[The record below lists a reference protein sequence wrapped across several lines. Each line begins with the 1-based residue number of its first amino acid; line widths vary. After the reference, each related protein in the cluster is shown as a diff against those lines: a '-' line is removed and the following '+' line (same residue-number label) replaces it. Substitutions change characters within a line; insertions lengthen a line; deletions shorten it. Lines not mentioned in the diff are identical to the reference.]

1 MDDGNGTFEG
11 GCAPARRDCG
21 RSQPAEQPREV
32 VAVRRRRL
40 LSLLLVA
47 ALLLSGGS
55 ALVGGAAAQGP
66 EAPDCSTVGY
76 SQDSNGNYE
85 IESVRELQCIGQS
98 QTGTTLSDDFVQ
110 VVNIDASQT
119 TEWNARTGFTPI
131 ADGVGESFAGTFDGN
146 GNEISGLRINRTSD
160 DVGLFSVIG
169 DEAGVTDVALV
180 NVSVSGSET
189 VGGVAG
195 QNNGAILRASVSGAV
210 AGQKRVGGITGEN
223 DGIIEQASAISEVG
237 GESQVGGLVGE
248 NNGTVRSTY
257 AAGPVAGLSETGG
270 LVGLNTGLV
279 EESYWDVSASGQ
291 NSSDGGTG
299 LSTDEMRGSSATE
312 NMAAFDFENVW
323 EVGSSD
329 EYPQLRPPTG
339 DEDATLSDYVAA
351 AQEDKSVFETLT
363 MVDFAIGGGSGIVM
377 TIALYV
383 LASRSRR
390 GEDLLEDDATG
401 DDSSGT
407 VGDASEQT
415 GAGTAQ
421 TPAAR
426 LDDQLDRLKRKIQAA
441 KVPYEKEKYGR
452 ALDLCDEALF
462 IAEDA
467 LDTAHAEVP
476 GRVDDVEALQKKATS
491 LRERVRKQWLEEQ
504 QTTSRDVDIL
514 DSSPSQTDT
523 NPADSEESRVD
534 IPPADSEESRVD
546 SQPQPDDE
554 PPVGEPAH
562 SPEPAVDED
571 LIGDSDESED
581 IEWLDPDE
589 ESDDS

>member
-1 MDDGNGTFEG
+1 
-11 GCAPARRDCG
+11 
-21 RSQPAEQPREV
+21 
-32 VAVRRRRL
+32 
-40 LSLLLVA
+40 
-47 ALLLSGGS
+47 
-55 ALVGGAAAQGP
+55 
-66 EAPDCSTVGY
+66 
-76 SQDSNGNYE
+76 
-85 IESVRELQCIGQS
+85 
-98 QTGTTLSDDFVQ
+98 
-110 VVNIDASQT
+110 
-119 TEWNARTGFTPI
+119 
-131 ADGVGESFAGTFDGN
+131 
-146 GNEISGLRINRTSD
+146 
-160 DVGLFSVIG
+160 
-169 DEAGVTDVALV
+169 
-180 NVSVSGSET
+180 VSVSGSET

-223 DGIIEQASAISEVG
+223 DGIVEQASAISEVG

-312 NMAAFDFENVW
+312 NMGAFDFENVW

-351 AQEDKSVFETLT
+351 AQEDKSVLETLT

-476 GRVDDVEALQKKATS
+476 GRVDDVEALQEKATS

-534 IPPADSEESRVD
+534 IPPADSEDSRVD

-554 PPVGEPAH
+554 SPVGEPAH